1 MIRFIFFFFLFLNSL
16 TSFSQG
22 VIPTAIL
29 PNSMFVASASLQR
42 MDIFSGFTYQ
52 KNFNRIDVGASFN
65 LGLRSTFGAHQV
77 YTQLGSYLTYPLIQ
91 QGAKKRDFSFG
102 PMLGVHASF
111 LNIGNKLRQYD
122 ILLGYSM
129 YCGKTK
135 GNLKFFHQA
144 GLGPFAE
151 YFRTSTN
158 TLVQSYAWNYHLTLG
173 LAYAIY

>member
-1 MIRFIFFFFLFLNSL
+1 MFI
-16 TSFSQG
+16 
-22 VIPTAIL
+22 
-29 PNSMFVASASLQR
+29 ASASLQR

-65 LGLRSTFGAHQV
+65 LGLRSTFGAQQV
-77 YTQLGSYLTYPLIQ
+77 YSQFGSYLSIPLIQ

-102 PMLGVHASF
+102 PMLGAHASF

-122 ILLGYSM
+122 IFLGYSM

-158 TLVQSYAWNYHLTLG
+158 TLVQSYAWNYHLIIG